1 MVSHENIVNEFA
13 NGGEQSVADS
23 LRGMQSRW
31 SAWAPPRPPR
41 SILNGQWG
49 LIDLLAVRAP
59 AWMTTM
65 LLDHQRHVVDVD
77 LLDHPGHDRGH
88 GFQVMPAPGAKIKAM
103 VERIAVDQF
112 RREGG
117 AFVLWVTGLPAD
129 AAPLLALRRCRFGR
143 LDDVGGRR
151 LGRGRGIL
159 PRRGELLLETSNG
172 ALEHLQTRLLG
183 VQLRLQAPTVR
194 ARLPCLGSHDGLCY
208 THRREYTTPV
218 NGHVVGRAAHESLGV
233 IVVDQGLILITTD
246 SAILFPAEAVW
257 ADQFSQVGANS
268 VDPEF
273 SD

>member
-1 MVSHENIVNEFA
+1 
-13 NGGEQSVADS
+13 
-23 LRGMQSRW
+23 
-31 SAWAPPRPPR
+31 
-41 SILNGQWG
+41 
-49 LIDLLAVRAP
+49 
-59 AWMTTM
+59 M

-88 GFQVMPAPGAKIKAM
+88 GFQVMPAPGAMIKAM

-194 ARLPCLGSHDGLCY
+194 ARLPCLGSRDGLCY

-218 NGHVVGRAAHESLGV
+218 NGHAEFYPVPGFWLVQIAPRQQPVKHVGDTFADAFLQLIHGMEVRK
-233 IVVDQGLILITTD
+233 GLLSTLD
-246 SAILFPAEAVW
+246 EV
-257 ADQFSQVGANS
+257 
-268 VDPEF
+268 
-273 SD
+273 

>member
-1 MVSHENIVNEFA
+1 M
-13 NGGEQSVADS
+13 ADS
-23 LRGMQSRW
+23 LEVGNHGGQPGPHQT
-31 SAWAPPRPPR
+31 AAFDP
-41 SILNGQWG
+41 NGQWG

-218 NGHVVGRAAHESLGV
+218 NGHMSSKVA
-233 IVVDQGLILITTD
+233 TD
-246 SAILFPAEAVW
+246 GPFEAVL
-257 ADQFSQVGANS
+257 GKTHRT
-268 VDPEF
+268 EF
-273 SD
+273 